1 MFHTAVYDALVPTK
15 KELGY
20 FSLGSIL
27 YYADKEYLNGK
38 ELYGKAAL
46 LLDWKNRGVISNLGL
61 TGDSIKQLLN
71 LTDDDYNK
79 IVSALFEQEA
89 LSN

>member
-1 MFHTAVYDALVPTK
+1 MLHTAVYAALVPTK

-20 FSLGSIL
+20 SSPGSIL
-27 YYADKEYLNGK
+27 YYADEDYLNGK
-38 ELYGKAAL
+38 ELYGKAVL
-46 LLDWKNRGVISNLGL
+46 VLDWKNRGVISNLGL

-71 LTDDDYNK
+71 LTDDEYNK
-79 IVSALFEQEA
+79 IVSTLYEQEA